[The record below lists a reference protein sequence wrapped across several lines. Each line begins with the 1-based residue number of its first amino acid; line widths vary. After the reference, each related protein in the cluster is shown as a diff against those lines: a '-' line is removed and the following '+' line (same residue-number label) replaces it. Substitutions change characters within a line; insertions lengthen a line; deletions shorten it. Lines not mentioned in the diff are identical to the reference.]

1 MTDLRER
8 LDRLPAVRRE
18 KIDERAKALIAE
30 AARRF
35 PELGPRLPLPPH
47 DVEKEAGGGEQ
58 EPDADGR

>member
-8 LDRLPAVRRE
+8 LDRLHAVRRE
-18 KIDERAKALIAE
+18 KIDERAKPLIAE

-47 DVEKEAGGGEQ
+47 DVEKEASGGE
-58 EPDADGR
+58 